1 MSTYKFKAKELKTG
15 NEVHGDLIYAQR
27 AFESSG
33 VKPMI
38 VKTYIHGGIVWI
50 GSRHFVD
57 ENTIELYE
65 NKNHTSQL
73 Y

>member
-15 NEVHGDLIYAQR
+15 NEVQGDLIYAQR
-27 AFESSG
+27 TFEFPG

-38 VKTYIHGGIVWI
+38 VKTRIHGGMVWI

-57 ENTIELYE
+57 ENTIELIILE
-65 NKNHTSQL
+65 
-73 Y
+73 